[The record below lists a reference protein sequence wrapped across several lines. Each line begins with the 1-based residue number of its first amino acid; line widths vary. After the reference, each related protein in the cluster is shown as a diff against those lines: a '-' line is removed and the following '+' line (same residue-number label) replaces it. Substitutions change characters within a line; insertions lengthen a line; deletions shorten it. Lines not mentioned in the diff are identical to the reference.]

1 NWSIPVLLIAHS
13 IYCGVTRTH
22 SKGRLNLHK
31 TNAANEELVSRLIY
45 GRKAQGGI
53 RYTDCSYILTA

>member
-1 NWSIPVLLIAHS
+1 MNCNWSVPDLLIAHS

-22 SKGRLNLHK
+22 PGGWPNLHK

-45 GRKAQGGI
+45 GR
-53 RYTDCSYILTA
+53 